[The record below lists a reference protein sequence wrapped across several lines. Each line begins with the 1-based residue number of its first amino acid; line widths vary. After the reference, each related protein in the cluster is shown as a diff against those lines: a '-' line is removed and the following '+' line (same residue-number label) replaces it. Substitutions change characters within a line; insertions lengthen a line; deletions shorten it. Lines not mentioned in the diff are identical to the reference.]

1 MTNRNNNTKENKM
14 VVYIVE
20 LVETKG
26 VLVGECENMGVF
38 ESLADAIEYAKTIAD
53 ERLSDTVRK
62 EVPSRL
68 DSVRFRL
75 RTDTQV
81 VDVVEYRVQ

>member
-1 MTNRNNNTKENKM
+1 M

-20 LVETKG
+20 LIETNENPFEG
-26 VLVGECENMGVF
+26 SCENMGVF

-53 ERLSDTVRK
+53 ERLSGTVLK

-68 DSVRFRL
+68 DGVRFRL
-75 RTDTQV
+75 RADMQV
-81 VDVVEYRVQ
+81 VDVVEYRVG

>member
-20 LVETKG
+20 LVETKS
-26 VLVGECENMGVF
+26 CENMGVF
-38 ESLADAIEYAKTIAD
+38 ESLVDASAYAKTIAN
-53 ERLSDTVRK
+53 ERISDTVRK

-75 RTDTQV
+75 RADTQV
-81 VDVVEYRVQ
+81 VDVVEYRVG

>member
-1 MTNRNNNTKENKM
+1 M

-20 LVETKG
+20 LIETNENPFEG
-26 VLVGECENMGVF
+26 SCENMGVF
-38 ESLADAIEYAKTIAD
+38 ESLADAIAYAKTIAD
-53 ERLSDTVRK
+53 ERISRKVHK

-75 RTDTQV
+75 RADTQV
-81 VDVVEYRVQ
+81 VDVVEYRVE

>member
-1 MTNRNNNTKENKM
+1 M

-20 LVETKG
+20 LVETKS
-26 VLVGECENMGVF
+26 CENMGVF
-38 ESLADAIEYAKTIAD
+38 ESLADAIAYAKTIAS
-53 ERLSDTVRK
+53 ERISRKVHK

-75 RTDTQV
+75 RADTQV
-81 VDVVEYRVQ
+81 VDVVEYRVE

>member
-1 MTNRNNNTKENKM
+1 
-14 VVYIVE
+14 
-20 LVETKG
+20 G

-75 RTDTQV
+75 RTETQV
-81 VDVVEYRVQ
+81 VDVVEYQVK

>member
-1 MTNRNNNTKENKM
+1 MI
-14 VVYIVE
+14 VYIVE
-20 LVETKG
+20 LIETNENPFEG
-26 VLVGECENMGVF
+26 GCENMGVF

-53 ERLSDTVRK
+53 ERLSGTVRK

-75 RTDTQV
+75 RADDQV
-81 VDVVEYRVQ
+81 LDVIEYRVQ

>member
-1 MTNRNNNTKENKM
+1 M

-26 VLVGECENMGVF
+26 CENMGVF

-53 ERLSDTVRK
+53 ERLSGTVLK

-68 DSVRFRL
+68 DGVRFRL
-75 RTDTQV
+75 RADTQV
-81 VDVVEYRVQ
+81 VDVVECRVQ